1 MEHTITD
8 DERFMRMALGLAER
22 GRGRVEPN
30 PTVGA
35 VVVKDGRV
43 IGQGCHEYFGGAHAE
58 VRALDEVG
66 SASRGATLYVSL
78 EPCAHYGKTPPCVER
93 LIEAGLSRVVL
104 AVMDPNPQ
112 TAGNGAR
119 KLRQAGVEVVTGVM
133 EEEARKLNAPFFKLM
148 TTGMPYVIV
157 KWAMSLDGKTATRT
171 GDSRWVSSQKS
182 REYVHKIR
190 SQVDA
195 VMVGIGTVLRD
206 DPLLTCRHP
215 EGGRNPKR
223 LVVDGQARLPLN
235 SQLVRTVSEAEV
247 LVATTDQAPAE
258 RIDRL
263 RKAGCRLI
271 TVKNKGNRVDLTKL
285 MKVLGKEQFTNIY
298 VDGGST
304 LNASLFEEGL
314 VDKVMV
320 FISPRIIGGTEALQP
335 VSGVGVDMVE
345 DALKLKDISVT
356 RCGED
361 ILIEGIVSG
370 LSWQEG
376 RL

>member
-1 MEHTITD
+1 
-8 DERFMRMALGLAER
+8 
-22 GRGRVEPN
+22 
-30 PTVGA
+30 
-35 VVVKDGRV
+35 
-43 IGQGCHEYFGGAHAE
+43 
-58 VRALDEVG
+58 
-66 SASRGATLYVSL
+66 
-78 EPCAHYGKTPPCVER
+78 
-93 LIEAGLSRVVL
+93 
-104 AVMDPNPQ
+104 
-112 TAGNGAR
+112 
-119 KLRQAGVEVVTGVM
+119 
-133 EEEARKLNAPFFKLM
+133 
-148 TTGMPYVIV
+148 
-157 KWAMSLDGKTATRT
+157 MSLDGKTATRT

-320 FISPRIIGGTEALQP
+320 FISPRIIGGTEAFQP
-335 VSGVGVDMVE
+335 VSGIGVDMVE
-345 DALKLKDISVT
+345 DALKLKDVSVT

-361 ILIEGIVSG
+361 VLIEGIVSG
-370 LSWQEG
+370 LPWQEG